1 MGTSSLSTSSTR
13 TRLPRKRANSMKKRV
28 SMIWMDS
35 ESTTRS
41 APPFY
46 TLLVPEGQVRF
57 EFQSVPVLKAYLM
70 TDLFQ
75 FDKFLGVRM
84 IFTLLRVCHV
94 AWILN
99 SLYL

>member
-1 MGTSSLSTSSTR
+1 
-13 TRLPRKRANSMKKRV
+13 
-28 SMIWMDS
+28 MIWMAS

-84 IFTLLRVCHV
+84 IFTL
-94 AWILN
+94 
-99 SLYL
+99 